1 MTFPDEPSPSLHPHY
16 RDFITTTRRSASRR
30 GDGTQPSRFLPLR
43 RSLLPSPNLDRDA
56 IHTRLPT
63 FPTKA
68 ADHVHAAFMP
78 DTAWPIHGH
87 PPDSSWIR
95 STNPVLMSFLYSRH
109 VNNGRLRGP
118 HLTHHVRR
126 VHIAHHDGR

>member
-16 RDFITTTRRSASRR
+16 KGPHHYYETVRQQAWRRYSALTVSAAQ
-30 GDGTQPSRFLPLR
+30 TLPLAQPT
-43 RSLLPSPNLDRDA
+43 SSRDT

-68 ADHVHAAFMP
+68 ADHVHAASMP

-109 VNNGRLRGP
+109 VNNDRLRGP
-118 HLTHHVRR
+118 HLTHHARR